1 MGDDPLALDT
11 RRRLYDAVRQTPGI
25 SAREIQRAAG
35 TAWGETA
42 YHLERLAQGGLVHRE
57 RGGHQDYYFCTDLP
71 LGDRT
76 LLRMARSPAI
86 RRLLV
91 VLLETPDVS
100 LAELSERAELSL
112 SRSSIHLRRLL
123 ETGMVGS
130 DRRGALRTFAIV
142 DRDRI
147 ARALVAYR
155 ESFSDAW
162 IERLVD
168 TFGEM
173 FPP

>member
-1 MGDDPLALDT
+1 VGEDPLALDT
-11 RRRLYDAVRQTPGI
+11 RRRLYDAVRQTPGL
-25 SAREIQRAAG
+25 SAREIQRSAG

-42 YHLERLAQGGLVHRE
+42 YHLERLAQGGLLHRE
-57 RGGHQDYYFCTDLP
+57 RGSHQDYYFCTDLP

-76 LLRMARSPAI
+76 LLRLARSPAV

-100 LAELSERAELSL
+100 LSELSERAELSL
-112 SRSSIHLRRLL
+112 SRTSIHLRRLL

-130 DRRGALRTFAIV
+130 DRRGALRTFAVV
-142 DRDRI
+142 DRERI
-147 ARALVAYR
+147 ARALVTYR
-155 ESFSDAW
+155 ESFADAW
-162 IERLVD
+162 VERLVD